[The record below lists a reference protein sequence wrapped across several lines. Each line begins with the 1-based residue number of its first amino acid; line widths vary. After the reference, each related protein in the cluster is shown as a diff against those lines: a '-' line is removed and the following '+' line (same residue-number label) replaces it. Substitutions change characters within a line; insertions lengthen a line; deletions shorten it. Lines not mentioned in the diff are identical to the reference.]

1 MAAGIQEGVAG
12 PCAWGWVV
20 QSRLKL
26 ALAVAAVAIA
36 GGATAL
42 VWSLHSDIAHSA
54 LWKSSASSVL
64 QYAIPPVLALFGWI
78 AQRIIVSR
86 PTQSTPKQLRKA
98 RKALIGRGLEWWR
111 GIPPPAWPGRILRA
125 GLSPLEITWSGTAAD
140 GHQVSGTTSDVEA
153 LVRRFR
159 GARPFRLII
168 SGPSGS
174 GKSIFARLL
183 MAELLKSIE
192 AEQPVPVFLPV
203 WCWDPDAEPLND
215 WMKRRIGEDYPELG
229 GPSFGST
236 AVTNLVDRGMILP
249 VLDGLDSLPGGLRD
263 KILNDGRL
271 AAQDRII
278 LTCRTTDY
286 TQSKSFV
293 VLSPESVTQPDAIG
307 FLGAVTGYTDALW
320 DSRKNEAGLAE
331 ILSDS
336 RLILM
341 TSAICAK
348 REKGENSEKIERSFK
363 EFVDLLSSA
372 NGTSVEDR
380 LLAMLIPALISD
392 RGERS
397 GGYPAYDGARAEEW
411 LAVLAPLGLWDPVDL
426 GNPGPHEPEGKQGPE
441 GEHGPQYPGV
451 SCIAWWNLHR
461 GVPRIR
467 EHQAVLRAVAGGLLT
482 LLVTYAIF
490 KCHYSYYY
498 SWLTAGTYGFAVFFS
513 CLLLGRDPAPRTAGR
528 GQARMWTRL
537 HPFVK
542 LVALT
547 CVGGGLLLW
556 WRLNGAEHYP
566 SWVAFRTGFID
577 GFNDGLLLVV
587 LYIIAKVPRPPRGQ
601 WAVSAGPPRRSQP
614 ATFALALALG
624 IPFGLEWDLSD
635 VLKGMPHGPLE
646 QMALTGL
653 ITGVDFVMGAWLF
666 QWSSQWS
673 RSARTAN
680 PRAAIRAELLSAL
693 LRPLIL
699 GFTFAFSLG
708 ISPPFNFTG
717 EYVWVWF
724 AVGLVLGSL
733 ENEWPLYFAA
743 LLALRRRPSTWLPL
757 RLTRFLQCCS
767 DRGLLRPAGQ
777 AYQIQDEGLLDRL
790 YRMSG
795 PPPGQ
800 PAPPPA
806 GRRRL
811 RAERHAR
818 AGMISSR

>member
-1 MAAGIQEGVAG
+1 M
-12 PCAWGWVV
+12 

-26 ALAVAAVAIA
+26 AFAAAAIAIA

-42 VWSLHSDIAHSA
+42 LWFLHNDIAHDS
-54 LWKSSASSVL
+54 LWKHSGSSIL
-64 QYAIPPVLALFGWI
+64 QYAIPPVIALFGWI
-78 AQRIIVSR
+78 AQRIITSR
-86 PTQSTPKQLRKA
+86 PTHSTPKQLRKA

-140 GHQVSGTTSDVEA
+140 GHPVSGSTSDVQA
-153 LVRRFR
+153 LVSRFR
-159 GARPFRLII
+159 AAKPFRLVIC
-168 SGPSGS
+168 GPSGS

-183 MAELLKSIE
+183 MSELLKSIE

-215 WMKRRIGEDYPELG
+215 WIKRRIGEDYPELS
-229 GPSFGST
+229 GPSFGPT
-236 AVTNLVDRGMILP
+236 AVTNMVDRGMILP
-249 VLDGLDSLPGGLRD
+249 VLDGLDSLPGRLRD
-263 KILNDGRL
+263 MILDHGRL

-286 TQSKSFV
+286 NQSKSFV
-293 VLSPESVTQPDAIG
+293 VISPEPVQQTDAIS
-307 FLGAVTGYTDALW
+307 FLGAVTGYTDAEW
-320 DSRKNEAGLAE
+320 ASRKDEADLAT
-331 ILSDS
+331 ILSKS

-341 TSAICAK
+341 ISAISSIRAK
-348 REKGENSEKIERSFK
+348 SEEKFK
-363 EFVDLLSSA
+363 HFIGRVLSA
-372 NGTSVEDR
+372 DGTSVENR
-380 LLAMLIPALISD
+380 LLAMLIPELISD

-397 GGYPAYDGARAEEW
+397 GDYPAYDGAQAERW
-411 LAVLAPLGLWDPVDL
+411 LTVLAPLGLWDSVDL
-426 GNPGPHEPEGKQGPE
+426 DNPGQHEPKDKDY
-441 GEHGPQYPGV
+441 PQYPGV

-467 EHQAVLRAVAGGLLT
+467 DHQAVLRAAAGGLLT

-490 KCHYSYYY
+490 QGHYRYYY
-498 SWLTAGTYGFAVFFS
+498 AWLTAGTYGFAVFFS
-513 CLLLGRDPAPRTAGR
+513 CLLLGGDPAPPTAARGLART
-528 GQARMWTRL
+528 WTRL
-537 HPFVK
+537 HPFVR
-542 LVALT
+542 LATLT

-556 WRLNGAEHYP
+556 WRLSGWEHYS
-566 SWVAFRTGFID
+566 SWVGFRTGFID
-577 GFNDGLLLVV
+577 GLNDGFLLIV
-587 LYIIAKVPRPPRGQ
+587 LYIVAKVPGPPRGQ
-601 WAVSAGPPRRSQP
+601 WTVNGDPPGRSQP
-614 ATFALALALG
+614 AMFALALALG

-635 VLKGMPHGPLE
+635 ALKGMPHGSLE

-653 ITGVDFVMGAWLF
+653 ITGIDFVMGAWLF
-666 QWSSQWS
+666 QWSSQWSRS

-708 ISPPFNFTG
+708 ISPPFNFTD

-724 AVGLVLGSL
+724 VVGLVLGSL
-733 ENEWPLYFAA
+733 GDEWPLYFAA
-743 LLALRRRPSTWLPL
+743 LLALRRRPSTRLPI

-790 YRMSG
+790 YQMNG
-795 PPPGQ
+795 QPPGQ
-800 PAPPPA
+800 PAQRAAGSQVLPPPVP
-806 GRRRL
+806 RPV
-811 RAERHAR
+811 
-818 AGMISSR
+818 IT